1 MEPFK
6 ALTFLAAVGIVSLVG
21 AGATGFYAGYSA
33 GRGNLDEIK
42 AQIAGLP
49 TGGDAGAAAR
59 ALALKP
65 VQEDLRALSKQVET
79 LAAVKP
85 VDPSQATKPV
95 LDEIKALGRQ
105 LEGWRTRPAADSDQA
120 TSNKPVLEEIKALA
134 RQVENLRARQG
145 AEPEQG
151 LKPVL
156 DEIKAL
162 TRQVE
167 ALKTVRPTV
176 EPTASDKLMLAEIKA
191 LTSQVEA
198 LKASRP
204 TAEPTAGDKAVLA
217 EIKALASHVDALK
230 ASRSTAEPTA
240 GGDKAVLAEIKAL
253 ASHLDALKAAR
264 PTAEPSAGGGDK
276 AVLEEI
282 KALSRQVEAFR
293 SVQPNRGAE
302 GLSAPVVPDYTEAL
316 HSIREQ
322 VTALNAKLEKQ
333 EPKAPKALLDEI
345 RSLSASVQ
353 AQEPVARRA
362 ISEELR
368 SAVAALQNSETR
380 LPRAL
385 AEEIHTIAANVRP
398 DTRPQPSSSDQ
409 IKVLAAS
416 IESLKAKIG
425 EDGGRGRGDSGGSV
439 AGEVAQLHKL
449 VAAAS
454 DQFSRCQTQLASLS
468 SAGAGLARQQAP
480 ATTAVAMSQAG
491 RQPSTVVFYDNVML
505 KKDQEKQYDEIG
517 VKLALQSVGP
527 RQVKVA
533 VNRQG
538 VGLAFGERKV
548 FRSQDVECELNL
560 METNLNEAQARVSI
574 SCKR

>member
-6 ALTFLAAVGIVSLVG
+6 ALTFLAAVGIVSFVG

-49 TGGDAGAAAR
+49 SGGDAGAAAR
-59 ALALKP
+59 AAALKP
-65 VQEDLRALSKQVET
+65 VQEDLRALTKQVET
-79 LAAVKP
+79 LTAVKP
-85 VDPSQATKPV
+85 VAFDPSQATKPV
-95 LDEIKALGRQ
+95 LDEIKALSRQ
-105 LEGWRTRPAADSDQA
+105 VEGWKARPADADQGA
-120 TSNKPVLEEIKALA
+120 SNRPVLEEIKALA
-134 RQVENLRARQG
+134 RQVETLKARPG

-151 LKPVL
+151 LRPVL
-156 DEIKAL
+156 EEIKAL

-167 ALKTVRPTV
+167 ALKASRPTA
-176 EPTASDKLMLAEIKA
+176 EPNATDKLMLAEIKALTTQVEALRASRPTAEPAGGGSDKVVLAEIKA

-198 LKASRP
+198 LRASRP
-204 TAEPTAGDKAVLA
+204 TAEP
-217 EIKALASHVDALK
+217 S
-230 ASRSTAEPTA
+230 
-240 GGDKAVLAEIKAL
+240 
-253 ASHLDALKAAR
+253 
-264 PTAEPSAGGGDK
+264 GGGSDK
-276 AVLEEI
+276 VVLEEI

-293 SVQPNRGAE
+293 GVQPNRGAE

-368 SAVAALQNSETR
+368 SAVATLQNSETR
-380 LPRAL
+380 VPKAL

-398 DTRPQPSSSDQ
+398 DTRPQPSSADQ

-425 EDGGRGRGDSGGSV
+425 EDSGRGRGDSGSSV
-439 AGEVAQLHKL
+439 AGEVAQLHQL

-454 DQFSRCQTQLASLS
+454 DQFGRCQTQLASLS
-468 SAGAGLARQQAP
+468 SAGAGFAQQQAP
-480 ATTAVAMSQAG
+480 APAATSVTMSPAG

-505 KKDQEKQYDEIG
+505 RKDQEKQYDEIG
-517 VKLALQSVGP
+517 VKLALQSIGP

>member
-1 MEPFK
+1 
-6 ALTFLAAVGIVSLVG
+6 
-21 AGATGFYAGYSA
+21 
-33 GRGNLDEIK
+33 
-42 AQIAGLP
+42 
-49 TGGDAGAAAR
+49 
-59 ALALKP
+59 
-65 VQEDLRALSKQVET
+65 
-79 LAAVKP
+79 
-85 VDPSQATKPV
+85 
-95 LDEIKALGRQ
+95 
-105 LEGWRTRPAADSDQA
+105 
-120 TSNKPVLEEIKALA
+120 
-134 RQVENLRARQG
+134 
-145 AEPEQG
+145 
-151 LKPVL
+151 
-156 DEIKAL
+156 
-162 TRQVE
+162 
-167 ALKTVRPTV
+167 
-176 EPTASDKLMLAEIKA
+176 MLAEIKA

-198 LKASRP
+198 LRASRP
-204 TAEPTAGDKAVLA
+204 TAEPAGGGDKAVLA
-217 EIKALASHVDALK
+217 EIKALASHVEALK
-230 ASRSTAEPTA
+230 P
-240 GGDKAVLAEIKAL
+240 G
-253 ASHLDALKAAR
+253 R
-264 PTAEPSAGGGDK
+264 PAAEPSGGGSDK

-293 SVQPNRGAE
+293 GVQPNRGAE

-368 SAVAALQNSETR
+368 SAVATLQNSETR
-380 LPRAL
+380 VPKAL

-439 AGEVAQLHKL
+439 AGDVAQLHQL

-454 DQFSRCQTQLASLS
+454 DQFGRCQTQLASLS
-468 SAGAGLARQQAP
+468 SAGAGFAQQQAP
-480 ATTAVAMSQAG
+480 APAATAVAMSQAG

>member
-1 MEPFK
+1 M
-6 ALTFLAAVGIVSLVG
+6 
-21 AGATGFYAGYSA
+21 
-33 GRGNLDEIK
+33 
-42 AQIAGLP
+42 
-49 TGGDAGAAAR
+49 
-59 ALALKP
+59 
-65 VQEDLRALSKQVET
+65 
-79 LAAVKP
+79 
-85 VDPSQATKPV
+85 
-95 LDEIKALGRQ
+95 
-105 LEGWRTRPAADSDQA
+105 
-120 TSNKPVLEEIKALA
+120 
-134 RQVENLRARQG
+134 
-145 AEPEQG
+145 
-151 LKPVL
+151 
-156 DEIKAL
+156 
-162 TRQVE
+162 
-167 ALKTVRPTV
+167 
-176 EPTASDKLMLAEIKA
+176 
-191 LTSQVEA
+191 
-198 LKASRP
+198 
-204 TAEPTAGDKAVLA
+204 LA

-230 ASRSTAEPTA
+230 ASRPTAEPTA

-253 ASHLDALKAAR
+253 ASHVDALKTAR
-264 PTAEPSAGGGDK
+264 PTAEPSAGGSDK

-293 SVQPNRGAE
+293 GVQPNRGAE

-380 LPRAL
+380 VPKAL

-439 AGEVAQLHKL
+439 AGDVAQLRQL

-454 DQFSRCQTQLASLS
+454 DQFGRCQTQLASLS
-468 SAGAGLARQQAP
+468 SAGFAQQHAP
-480 ATTAVAMSQAG
+480 AATAVAVSQAG
-491 RQPSTVVFYDNVML
+491 HQPSTVVFYDNVML

>member
-6 ALTFLAAVGIVSLVG
+6 ALTFLAAVGIVSFVG
-21 AGATGFYAGYSA
+21 AGAAGFYAGYSA

-49 TGGDAGAAAR
+49 SGGDAGAAAR

-65 VQEDLRALSKQVET
+65 VQEDIRALTKQVET
-79 LAAVKP
+79 LTAAKP
-85 VDPSQATKPV
+85 VAFDPSQATKPV
-95 LDEIKALGRQ
+95 LDEIKALSRQ
-105 LEGWRTRPAADSDQA
+105 LEGWKARPTADADQGA
-120 TSNKPVLEEIKALA
+120 SNRPVLEEIKALA
-134 RQVENLRARQG
+134 RQVETLKARPG

-156 DEIKAL
+156 EEIKAL

-167 ALKTVRPTV
+167 ALKSGRPTV
-176 EPTASDKLMLAEIKA
+176 EPNASDKLMLAEIKA

-198 LKASRP
+198 LRASRP
-204 TAEPTAGDKAVLA
+204 PAEPAGGSDKAVLA
-217 EIKALASHVDALK
+217 EIKALASRVEALK
-230 ASRSTAEPTA
+230 ASRPAAEPN
-240 GGDKAVLAEIKAL
+240 
-253 ASHLDALKAAR
+253 
-264 PTAEPSAGGGDK
+264 GGGSDK

-293 SVQPNRGAE
+293 IAQPNRGAE

-380 LPRAL
+380 VPKAL
-385 AEEIHTIAANVRP
+385 ADEIHMIAANVRP

-416 IESLKAKIG
+416 IESLKAKIA
-425 EDGGRGRGDSGGSV
+425 EEGGRGRGDSGGSV
-439 AGEVAQLHKL
+439 AGDVAQLHQL
-449 VAAAS
+449 LAAAS
-454 DQFSRCQTQLASLS
+454 DQFGRCQTQLASLS
-468 SAGAGLARQQAP
+468 SAGAGFAHQQASAP
-480 ATTAVAMSQAG
+480 AATAVAMSQAG

-517 VKLALQSVGP
+517 VKLALQSIGP